1 MVWNIVAVSIFGK
14 NSGAERMSLNHAAV
28 VTRKDISRH
37 LYTALEPHICVRDQP
52 KIIPTIPYLG
62 HFREITGMQC
72 VLIAHSV
79 DIPRTNLI
87 RFNIANFPRYIW
99 L

>member
-52 KIIPTIPYLG
+52 KIIPTIPFLG
-62 HFREITGMQC
+62 YFRKVNGVQHT
-72 VLIAHSV
+72 LIAHSTDV
-79 DIPRTNLI
+79 PHPKLI
-87 RFNIANFPRYIW
+87 RFNITNSP
-99 L
+99 